1 MSELDLEK
9 WKGRSKPGIPMFGG
23 DEEVRNA
30 FIRSKGI
37 GWTASYIDPASWRP
51 ESRTLITASG
61 QAYDRIMQ
69 QGSILAKQLGV
80 TVLEGGERIQIRRAQ
95 EAYERESGAT
105 SRPFAIRDA
114 AE

>member
-9 WKGRSKPGIPMFGG
+9 WKGRPKPGMPMFPG

-37 GWTASYIDPASWRP
+37 DWTASYIDPASWRP

-95 EAYERESGAT
+95 EAYERECGAT
-105 SRPFAIRDA
+105 SRPFAMRDA

>member
-9 WKGRSKPGIPMFGG
+9 WKGRSKPGIPMFEG
-23 DEEVRNA
+23 DEDVRNA

-37 GWTASYIDPASWRP
+37 DWTASYIDPASWRP
-51 ESRTLITASG
+51 ESRTLITATG

-69 QGSILAKQLGV
+69 QGSILANQLGI
-80 TVLEGGERIQIRRAQ
+80 TVLEGGERILIRKAQ
-95 EAYERESGAT
+95 EAYEAQNSAGQ
-105 SRPFAIRDA
+105 RPFAMREA